1 MQEIKF
7 NSPSVDTELVLYQIP
22 EPVQGT
28 IVKRP
33 SQHCKTPYMADAII
47 HSPSGETAKEIL
59 AHTPSL
65 GCCGLAE
72 KDSNVILSKI
82 DSKTAKSSHRVEL
95 SIHQEGPHQEIVGI
109 NPKLSETIAER
120 CLQYNCIDNLN
131 NVRSY
136 KREVTLLNSRFDFVG
151 IDENGREFVM
161 EIKSVPLADYVDAP
175 KKEKKKLLKEMP
187 EDQKNFN
194 NKIAYF
200 PDGYRKNNT
209 DLVSPRALKHIQE
222 LQEIAETTDKRCIL
236 CFMIQRADATSF
248 QPSNID
254 PLYKLAVQTAW
265 KNGVE
270 IKTVQVKWDENGKC
284 VFVRNDLP
292 INLFDRPPSR

>member
-7 NSPSVDTELVLYQIP
+7 SSPRVDISTVLYQIP
-22 EPVQGT
+22 DPVQGT

-47 HSPSGETAKEIL
+47 DSSAQEIL

-72 KDSNVILSKI
+72 KGSHVIFSKI
-82 DSKTAKSSHRVEL
+82 DSKTAKSSHRAEL
-95 SIHQEGPHQEIVGI
+95 SIHRDGTHEEIVGI

-120 CLQYNCIDNLN
+120 CLQYNCIDNLK

-151 IDENGREFVM
+151 VDENGRDFVM

-175 KKEKKKLLKEMP
+175 KKEKKKLLKELP
-187 EDQKNFN
+187 EDQKRFH

-222 LQEIAETTDKRCIL
+222 LQEIVETTNMRGIL
-236 CFMIQRADATSF
+236 CFMVQRADASSF

-254 PLYKLAVQTAW
+254 PLYKLAVKTAW

-270 IKTVQVKWDENGKC
+270 IKTVQVKWDENGTC
-284 VFVRNDLP
+284 TFVRNDLP
-292 INLFDRPPSR
+292 IHLLD

>member
-1 MQEIKF
+1 MEEIKF
-7 NSPSVDTELVLYQIP
+7 SYPEVNAEVVLYQIP
-22 EPVQGT
+22 YPEKGT
-28 IVKRP
+28 IIKRP
-33 SQHCKTPYMADAII
+33 SLHCKTPYMADVII
-47 HSPSGETAKEIL
+47 ESSSGETAQEVL

-72 KDSNVILSKI
+72 KESNVILSKI

-95 SIHQEGPHQEIVGI
+95 AIHRDGPYEEIVGI
-109 NPKLSETIAER
+109 NPKLSEVIAER
-120 CLQYNCIDNLN
+120 CLQQNCIDGLY
-131 NVRSY
+131 NVQSY
-136 KREVTLLNSRFDFVG
+136 KREVTHLNSRFDFAG
-151 IDENGREFVM
+151 IDEQGREFVM

-175 KKEKKKLLKEMP
+175 KKEKKKLLQELP
-187 EDQKNFN
+187 EEQKHFHK
-194 NKIAYF
+194 KIAYF

-222 LQEIAETTDKRCIL
+222 LQELVETTDKRGIL
-236 CFMIQRADATSF
+236 CFMIQRADASSF

-254 PLYKLAVQTAW
+254 PLYKLAVQNAW

-284 VFVRNDLP
+284 IFVRNDLP
-292 INLFDRPPSR
+292 INLFT

>member
-7 NSPSVDTELVLYQIP
+7 SSPRVDISTVLYQIP

-47 HSPSGETAKEIL
+47 DSSAQEIL

-72 KDSNVILSKI
+72 KGSHVIFSKI
-82 DSKTAKSSHRVEL
+82 DSKTAKSSHRAEL
-95 SIHQEGPHQEIVGI
+95 SIHRDGSHQEIVGI

-120 CLQYNCIDNLN
+120 CLQYNCIDNLK

-151 IDENGREFVM
+151 VDENGRDFVM

-175 KKEKKKLLKEMP
+175 KKEKKKLLKELP
-187 EDQKNFN
+187 EDQKRFH

-222 LQEIAETTDKRCIL
+222 LQEIVETTNMRGIL
-236 CFMIQRADATSF
+236 CFMIQRADASSF

-254 PLYKLAVQTAW
+254 PLYKLAVKTAW

-270 IKTVQVKWDENGKC
+270 IKTVQVKWDENGTC
-284 VFVRNDLP
+284 TFVRNDLP
-292 INLFDRPPSR
+292 IHLLD

>member
-1 MQEIKF
+1 MHKNQLQTKMQEIEF
-7 NSPSVDTELVLYQIP
+7 SSPRVDISTVLYQIP

-47 HSPSGETAKEIL
+47 DSSAQEIL

-65 GCCGLAE
+65 GCCGLVE
-72 KDSNVILSKI
+72 KGSHVILSKI
-82 DSKTAKSSHRVEL
+82 VSKTAKSSHRAEL
-95 SIHQEGPHQEIVGI
+95 SIHRDGSHQEIVGI

-151 IDENGREFVM
+151 VDENGRDFVM

-175 KKEKKKLLKEMP
+175 KKEKKKLLKDLP
-187 EDQKNFN
+187 EDQKQFH

-222 LQEIAETTDKRCIL
+222 LQEIVETTNMRGIL
-236 CFMIQRADATSF
+236 CFMIQRADASSF

-254 PLYKLAVQTAW
+254 PLYKLAVKTAW

-270 IKTVQVKWDENGKC
+270 IKTVQVKWDENGTC
-284 VFVRNDLP
+284 TFVRNDLP
-292 INLFDRPPSR
+292 IHLLD

>member
-1 MQEIKF
+1 MHKNQLQTKMQEIKF
-7 NSPSVDTELVLYQIP
+7 SSPRVDISTVLYQIP

-47 HSPSGETAKEIL
+47 DSSAQEIL

-72 KDSNVILSKI
+72 KGSHVILSKI
-82 DSKTAKSSHRVEL
+82 VSKTAKSSHRAEL
-95 SIHQEGPHQEIVGI
+95 SIHRDGSHQEIVGI

-151 IDENGREFVM
+151 VDENGRDFVM

-175 KKEKKKLLKEMP
+175 KKEKKKLLKDLP
-187 EDQKNFN
+187 EDQKQFH

-222 LQEIAETTDKRCIL
+222 LQEIVETTNMRGIL
-236 CFMIQRADATSF
+236 CFMIQRADASSF

-254 PLYKLAVQTAW
+254 PLYKLAVKTAW

-270 IKTVQVKWDENGKC
+270 IKTVQVKWDENGTC
-284 VFVRNDLP
+284 TFVRNDLP
-292 INLFDRPPSR
+292 IHLLD

>member
-7 NSPSVDTELVLYQIP
+7 NSPSVDAELVLYQIP
-22 EPVQGT
+22 DAVQGT
-28 IVKRP
+28 IIKRP

-47 HSPSGETAKEIL
+47 NSPSEKTAQEIL

-72 KDSNVILSKI
+72 KDCNVILSKI

-95 SIHQEGPHQEIVGI
+95 SIHKEGDNTEIVGI

-120 CLQYNCIDNLN
+120 CLQENCIAGLLN
-131 NVRSY
+131 IRSY
-136 KREVTLLNSRFDFVG
+136 KREVTFLNSRFDFAG
-151 IDENGREFVM
+151 IDDQGREFIM

-175 KKEKKKLLKEMP
+175 KKEKKKILKELP
-187 EDQKNFN
+187 EEKKDFN
-194 NKIAYF
+194 KKIAYF

-222 LQEIAETTDKRCIL
+222 LQEIAETTDTRCIL
-236 CFMIQRADATSF
+236 CFMIQRADASSF

-254 PLYKLAVQTAW
+254 PLYKLAVKTAW

-270 IKTVQVKWDENGKC
+270 IKTVQVKWDETGKC
-284 VFVRNDLP
+284 IFVRNDLP
-292 INLFDRPPSR
+292 INLLD

>member
-7 NSPSVDTELVLYQIP
+7 NSPRIEMSTILYQIP
-22 EPVQGT
+22 EPVQGI

-47 HSPSGETAKEIL
+47 NSSGGATAREIL

-72 KDSNVILSKI
+72 KECNVILSKI
-82 DSKTAKSSHRVEL
+82 ESTTAKSSHRVEL
-95 SIHQEGPHQEIVGI
+95 SIYQEGDNQEIIGI

-120 CLQYNCIDNLN
+120 CLEYNCIDNLN
-131 NVRSY
+131 NVQSY

-151 IDENGREFVM
+151 VDENGREFVM

-175 KKEKKKLLKEMP
+175 KKEKKKLLKELP
-187 EDQKNFN
+187 EDQKQFN
-194 NKIAYF
+194 QKIAYF
-200 PDGYRKNNT
+200 PDGYKKNNT

-222 LQEIAETTDKRCIL
+222 LQELAETTDKRCIL
-236 CFMIQRADATSF
+236 CFMIQRSDATSF

-254 PLYKLAVQTAW
+254 PLYKHAVQTAW

-270 IKTVQVKWDENGKC
+270 IKTVQVKWDENGVC
-284 VFVRNDLP
+284 TFVRNDLP
-292 INLFDRPPSR
+292 INLF

>member
-1 MQEIKF
+1 MQEEIRLS
-7 NSPSVDTELVLYQIP
+7 SPKVDAEFVLYQIP
-22 EPVQGT
+22 DPVKGT
-28 IVKRP
+28 ITKRP
-33 SQHCKTPYMADAII
+33 SLHCKTPYMADVTLDSESA
-47 HSPSGETAKEIL
+47 EEVL

-72 KDSNVILSKI
+72 KESNVILSKI
-82 DSKTAKSSHRVEL
+82 ESKTAKSSHRVEL
-95 SIHQEGPHQEIVGI
+95 SIHQEGLHQEIVGI

-120 CLQYNCIDNLN
+120 CLQENCIAGLHNIQ
-131 NVRSY
+131 SY

-151 IDENGREFVM
+151 VDDQGREFVM

-175 KKEKKKLLKEMP
+175 KKEKKKLLKELP
-187 EDQKNFN
+187 AEKRQFN
-194 NKIAYF
+194 HKIAYF

-209 DLVSPRALKHIQE
+209 ALVSPRALKHIQE

-254 PLYKLAVQTAW
+254 PLYKHAVQTAW

-270 IKTVQVKWDENGKC
+270 IKTVQVKWDEHGKC

-292 INLFDRPPSR
+292 INLFN

>member
-1 MQEIKF
+1 MIHIH
-7 NSPSVDTELVLYQIP
+7 SPRRDIAKVLYQIP
-22 EPVQGT
+22 EAVSGT
-28 IVKRP
+28 IIKRP
-33 SQHCKTPYMADAII
+33 SLVCRSPYMADAVIY
-47 HSPSGETAKEIL
+47 SESGGTANQIL

-72 KDSNVILSKI
+72 KERDVILSKI
-82 DSKTAKSSHRVEL
+82 ESATAKSSHRVEL
-95 SIHQEGPHQEIVGI
+95 AIHTEGDNQEIVGI

-120 CLQYNCIDNLN
+120 CLQENCIDNLMN
-131 NVRSY
+131 IRSY
-136 KREVTLLNSRFDFVG
+136 KREVTFLNSRFDFAGV
-151 IDENGREFVM
+151 DETGREFVM

-175 KKEKKKLLKEMP
+175 KKEKKKLLNELSEK
-187 EDQKNFN
+187 DKQFH

-222 LQEIAETTDKRCIL
+222 LQELVETTDKRGIL
-236 CFMIQRADATSF
+236 CFLIQRSDATSF

-254 PLYKLAVQTAW
+254 PLYKHAVQTAW

-270 IKTVQVKWDENGKC
+270 IKTVQVKWDKNGTC
-284 VFVRNDLP
+284 TFVRNDLP
-292 INLFDRPPSR
+292 IHLFDRPNKT

>member
-1 MQEIKF
+1 MQEIKL
-7 NSPSVDTELVLYQIP
+7 STPRVEMSIVLYEIP
-22 EPVQGT
+22 EPVHGI

-47 HSPSGETAKEIL
+47 HSPSGETAQEIL

-72 KDSNVILSKI
+72 KNCNVVLSKI

-95 SIHQEGPHQEIVGI
+95 SIYQEGDNKEIIGI

-120 CLQYNCIDNLN
+120 CLQYNCIANLN
-131 NVRSY
+131 NVQSY

-151 IDENGREFVM
+151 VDENGREFVM

-187 EDQKNFN
+187 EDEKQFN
-194 NKIAYF
+194 KKIAYF

-209 DLVSPRALKHIQE
+209 DLVSPRALKHVQE
-222 LQEIAETTDKRCIL
+222 LQELAETTDKRCIL
-236 CFMIQRADATSF
+236 CFMIQRGDATSF

-270 IKTVQVKWDENGKC
+270 IKTVQVKWDEQGVC
-284 VFVRNDLP
+284 TFVRNDLP
-292 INLFDRPPSR
+292 INLFDNAPSR